1 MNNNLTFE
9 NKVALLALAKSPK
22 EKAEL
27 IAKFSNNAEFFIAI
41 NRRTMPLSQY
51 MELNKEKFAVVAKR
65 AKHLRDSMK
74 NKGWTDK
81 KYQKYTA
88 ELPEDLVNDRPEF
101 SAYLDQ
107 KILAKNIQAFLALY
121 PQFRVDK

>member
-1 MNNNLTFE
+1 MDNLSFE
-9 NKVALLALAKSPK
+9 NKVALLALAKNAR

-27 IAKFSNNAEFFIAI
+27 IKKFSSNTEFYMNFNA
-41 NRRTMPLSQY
+41 RTMPLEQY
-51 MELNKEKFAVVAKR
+51 MDLNAKDFAVVARR
-65 AKHLRDSMK
+65 AKELRDNMK

-88 ELPEDLVNDRPEF
+88 ELPEKLILERPEF
-101 SAYLDQ
+101 SANLDR
-107 KILAKNIQAFLALY
+107 KIFKQNVNRFLERY

>member
-1 MNNNLTFE
+1 MDSLSFE
-9 NKVALLALAKSPK
+9 NRVALLALAKSPK

-27 IAKFSNNAEFFIAI
+27 IAKFSNNAEFFIGI
-41 NRRTMPLSQY
+41 NKRTMPLSQY
-51 MELNKEKFAVVAKR
+51 MELNKERFAIVAAR
-65 AKHLRDSMK
+65 AKTMRDSMK

-81 KYQKYTA
+81 KYQKMLA

-101 SAYLDQ
+101 SAYLD
-107 KILAKNIQAFLALY
+107 KKVLAKNMKAFLEMY